1 MASEIIAMSAP
12 TFDILPKMKRYAGL
26 DALRGIAALLLVIFH
41 VQGIPQL
48 EISGEFRR
56 IVGFFGA
63 GVPLFYSL
71 SAFSLMSGYH
81 DKLQS
86 PGGLLHFYIRRI
98 FRILPLFYTLLIF
111 WLLVRKFYFKAETSF
126 SIFSINYLP
135 VFGLIPGQHEG
146 LVWASWSIGVEILFY
161 MVFPLA
167 LIVSR
172 TLASSFF
179 VFLATVAI
187 SASSQEALAPLKDIA
202 PSFSYMAISTQIV
215 FFGAGLFAYRLGEFL
230 RKKISGYTRTKQR
243 VCAEAIFLSGI
254 AFVLLY
260 WLTPIAS
267 WAGGFHLGTQMLAFS
282 WILMLSPV
290 LIHGQLNTLAI
301 RPLERAG
308 KISFSLYLLNPPVIY
323 FLSKTG
329 LFTAIYTHFSI
340 SNIAFGICLLVSLSV
355 LWILSQITFCLI
367 EKKGIL
373 LGNILLEKSELMKN
387 NKNPKLKAHFFL
399 ANLKLLVFLTVLP
412 WLTWWSLR
420 LLAKEKLHAEPVVTQ
435 SIKPETDKP
444 LTKKLWES
452 LSPQDAVTPNENLK
466 LLENGIRIHPGG
478 NPKSATFLVAGKFK
492 NVQLVCF
499 IDKLPASAL
508 LDPKAAR
515 AAVEI
520 FIDGKSQSRRLVNSQ
535 TNQAYQLDLTNIK
548 EIKVVVDCANGSA
561 NWDWV
566 NIGLEKQ

>member
-1 MASEIIAMSAP
+1 MSAS
-12 TFDILPKMKRYAGL
+12 TFESIPKTQRYGGL
-26 DALRGIAALLLVIFH
+26 DALRGIAALLLVVFH
-41 VQGIPQL
+41 VKGIPQL
-48 EISGEFRR
+48 EMSGEIGR

-63 GVPLFYSL
+63 GVPLFYAL
-71 SAFSLMSGYH
+71 SAFSLMVGYH

-126 SIFSINYLP
+126 SLMSLNYLC

-179 VFLATVAI
+179 VFLATAAI
-187 SASSQEALAPLKDIA
+187 SYSSQEVLAPFKDIA

-230 RKKISGYTRTKQR
+230 RNRISGFTRVKQWFS
-243 VCAEAIFLSGI
+243 AEAIFLSGI

-267 WAGGFHLGTQMLAFS
+267 WAGQSHLGTQILAFA

-308 KISFSLYLLNPPVIY
+308 KISFSLYLLNPPVVY
-323 FLSKTG
+323 FLTKSG
-329 LFTAIYTHFSI
+329 LFKTIYTHFAI
-340 SNIAFGICLLVSLSV
+340 PNIAFGICLLITLSV
-355 LWILSQITFCLI
+355 LWILSQITFCFI

-373 LGNILLEKSELMKN
+373 IGNILIEGSEPMGDN
-387 NKNPKLKAHFFL
+387 RNPKLRPHFFL
-399 ANLKLLVFLTVLP
+399 ANRKLLVFLAVLP
-412 WLTWWSLR
+412 WLTWWALTPV
-420 LLAKEKLHAEPVVTQ
+420 AKVNLHADSVVTQ
-435 SIKPETDKP
+435 SIKPETDKL
-444 LTKKLWES
+444 LTKILWES
-452 LSPQDAVTPNENLK
+452 LSPQDAAMANENLK

-478 NPKSATFLVAGKFK
+478 NPKSATFLIAGKFK

-499 IDKLPASAL
+499 INELPASAL

-520 FIDGKSQSRRLVNSQ
+520 FIDGKSQSRRLVDSN
-535 TNQAYQLDLTNIK
+535 TNQTFNLNLTTVK
-548 EIKVVVDCANGSA
+548 KLMVVVDCANGYA